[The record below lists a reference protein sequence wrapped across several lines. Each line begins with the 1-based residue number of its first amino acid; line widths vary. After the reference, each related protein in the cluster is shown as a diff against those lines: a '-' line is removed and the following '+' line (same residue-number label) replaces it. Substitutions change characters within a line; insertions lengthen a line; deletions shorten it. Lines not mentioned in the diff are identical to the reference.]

1 MSRLGMVEESGKEDR
16 AVNRCAQAL
25 QIVESRVGIGG
36 LTQLPEESGEGRG
49 KKLGLPRRGGQAVKV
64 GEGAPRV

>member
-1 MSRLGMVEESGKEDR
+1 MVEESGKEDR
-16 AVNRCAQAL
+16 AVNRGAQPL
-25 QIVESRVGIGG
+25 QVVEGRVGVGG

-49 KKLGLPRRGGQAVKV
+49 KKLGLPRRGSQTVKV